1 MGTTSRRRSDRR
13 KAWWSLALLPPAFV
27 GAFVVGEGLVAL
39 YGFEAHGDLRP
50 PLWVVL
56 GAGVPALLV
65 FSVPAALS
73 AHFGR
78 RALAAGDLRARTPM
92 AIGIAV
98 TLLFVGQNLLVL
110 LVG

>member
-56 GAGVPALLV
+56 GRAFRPCWSSPSPPRCRHTSDGVP
-65 FSVPAALS
+65 SP
-73 AHFGR
+73 R
-78 RALAAGDLRARTPM
+78 
-92 AIGIAV
+92 V
-98 TLLFVGQNLLVL
+98 T
-110 LVG
+110 